1 MQLPEFEVKINANAL
16 FLQIS
21 HQKITGCTALAQG

>member
-1 MQLPEFEVKINANAL
+1 MHLWCNFSESEAKLNANAL

-21 HQKITGCTALAQG
+21 H